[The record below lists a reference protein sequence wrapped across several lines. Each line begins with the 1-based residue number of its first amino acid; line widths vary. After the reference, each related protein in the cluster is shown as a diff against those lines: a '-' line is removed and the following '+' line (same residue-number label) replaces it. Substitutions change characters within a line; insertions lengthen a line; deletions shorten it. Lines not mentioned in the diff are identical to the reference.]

1 MRDMMVVFLA
11 EAAHWYCINLVD
23 RFGFGR
29 DFYFWL
35 METSVELDKNN
46 IYW

>member
-1 MRDMMVVFLA
+1 MRDMMVVFFA
-11 EAAHWYCINLVD
+11 EAAHWYCINFVD
-23 RFGFGR
+23 RFGLGR
-29 DFYFWL
+29 GFYFWL